1 MIGTKWPSEKHTF
14 LDPVSG
20 QPVTQLTDQYLN
32 FHLYFTDN
40 SFDPSCELQSGIG
53 ALSAFSYES

>member
-40 SFDPSCELQSGIG
+40 SFDPSCEGSCRHRSQRQRT
-53 ALSAFSYES
+53 ES

>member
-40 SFDPSCELQSGIG
+40 SFDPSCEIG